1 MKFSVM
7 NDARRAKPATIA
19 LSVIFGPLANRYL
32 TTSHISSFMFR
43 RSLWIKTALLVTV
56 EAGIIITVVLLSL
69 YLRFPER
76 YSHVLF
82 GQRGVY
88 KVAFTTLICQF
99 IFYLFDLYDVSK
111 PRLRRELL
119 SNLFQ
124 AAGVTTLVL
133 GVVVLL
139 RPTLL
144 LGYLQEFEGVPVH
157 YGNGVPVIALVLA
170 LALMICWRLGIH
182 WIMRH
187 PKLGER
193 VLIVGAD
200 ALAIEVA
207 REAMSRR
214 DLGYKVVG
222 FVAEDP
228 KLIGETLLNPKVLGV
243 VGDLSRIVEEHDV
256 DRVVVALQDRRGHMP
271 VDQLLKIRLEG
282 RAAIEEGT
290 ALYERLTGKISVE
303 ILRPS
308 WIIFSGGAKRSA
320 VWNALRRVF
329 NFTLALI
336 ATILSLPIGLIT
348 AIAIKLESP
357 GPVFYTQERVG
368 KNGRVFKI
376 IKFRSM
382 RRDAESDGRPQWAQ
396 RRDPRVTRVGAFI
409 RKTRIDEIPQ
419 FINILRGEMSFVGP
433 RAERPFFV
441 EQLNKQI
448 PFYSQRHLV
457 EPGLTGWAQ
466 VNYGY
471 TSSVEDAIQKLQY
484 DLYYIKNVSLL
495 FDIWIIFKTIRI
507 VLFGYGR

>member
-1 MKFSVM
+1 ML
-7 NDARRAKPATIA
+7 RR
-19 LSVIFGPLANRYL
+19 G
-32 TTSHISSFMFR
+32 
-43 RSLWIKTALLVTV
+43 LWIKTVLLVTV
-56 EAGIIITVVLLSL
+56 EAGIILTVVLLGL
-69 YLRFPER
+69 YLRFPQR
-76 YSHVLF
+76 YSNVLF
-82 GQRGVY
+82 EQRGVY
-88 KVAFTTLICQF
+88 KVAFTTIICQL
-99 IFYLFDLYDVSK
+99 IFYLFDLYDISK

-124 AAGVTTLVL
+124 AAGVAMLAL

-144 LGYLQEFEGVPVH
+144 LGYLQEIEGVGAVR
-157 YGNGVPVIALVLA
+157 YGNGVPVIAMVLA
-170 LALMICWRLGIH
+170 LALMICWRVGIH
-182 WIMRH
+182 WAMRH

-200 ALAIEVA
+200 SLAVEVA

-222 FVAEDP
+222 FIAEDP

-243 VGDLSRIVEEHDV
+243 VGDLSRIVEEQDV
-256 DRVVVALQDRRGHMP
+256 DRVVVALHDRRGHMP

-290 ALYERLTGKISVE
+290 ALYERLTGKINVE
-303 ILRPS
+303 MLRPS

-320 VWNALRRVF
+320 AWNVVRRAF
-329 NFTLALI
+329 NFAMAFA
-336 ATILSLPIGLIT
+336 ATILSFPIAIIT

-357 GPVFYTQERVG
+357 GPIFYTQERVG
-368 KNGRVFKI
+368 KNGRIFKI

-382 RRDAESDGRPQWAQ
+382 RQDAEKDGQPQWAQ
-396 RRDPRVTRVGAFI
+396 HHDPRITRVGAFM

-433 RAERPFFV
+433 RAERAFFV
-441 EQLNKQI
+441 EQLSKEIQ
-448 PFYSQRHLV
+448 FYSQRHLV

-471 TSSVEDAIQKLQY
+471 SSSVEDATQKLQY

-507 VLFGYGR
+507 VLFGHGR